1 MLHFWRKAA
10 LLPLFL
16 FTLVAAFPRA
26 GELSPAIAVP
36 HPSLGSGSSIP
47 TPHVSQP
54 QVSTHPVSV
63 PTPVPHAPA
72 RIPQVRS
79 LPIPEPQ
86 VTTPQ
91 VTAPSRSPQPYVS
104 PVVPGTGEKLDVYR
118 PGLTLFSWEAPRTY
132 GVFGQYT
139 TLFPYRHDPNYTA
152 GWWKPWPLLS
162 PEDLFRT
169 RLLGQPLETVI
180 H

>member
-79 LPIPEPQ
+79 LPEPQ

-104 PVVPGTGEKLDVYR
+104 PVVPGAGEKLDVYR